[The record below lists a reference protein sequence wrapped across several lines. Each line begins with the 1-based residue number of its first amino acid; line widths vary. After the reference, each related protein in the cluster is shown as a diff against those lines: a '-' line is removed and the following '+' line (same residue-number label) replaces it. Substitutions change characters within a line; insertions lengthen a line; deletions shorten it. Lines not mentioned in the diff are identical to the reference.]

1 MNNRRQLSGST
12 HMSTEISTA
21 SATDRK
27 ITPLPSNLG
36 LALAVIAAA
45 QLMVVLDATIVNI
58 ALPSIQR
65 ALRFTPTGLEWV
77 INAYALTFGGLLLL
91 GGRAGDLFG
100 RRRMFV
106 IGIVVFT
113 LGSLAGGFA
122 TSATWLIIAR
132 AAQGVGA
139 AIVAPTALS
148 LIADTFREGSERNRA
163 LGVYG
168 AVAGAGGALGLL
180 LGGVLTN
187 FASWR
192 WVLFVNVPIGIV
204 LAIMAPR
211 VLAATPGR
219 DGKLD
224 LPGAFTATAGMVLL
238 VYGLTHAASY
248 SWTDPVTLM
257 SLGIAALLLLVFV
270 AIESRSQHGI
280 AALLLLVFVAIES
293 RSQHALMP
301 FSIFAQRNRDGA
313 YVLSLVIGVAVFGVF
328 FFLTQFVQNI
338 LGFSPLVAGVS
349 FLPLTAAIIITAQVV
364 ARLVGRFGTRPFI
377 TIGPVLVA
385 GGLFWLSQINDQT
398 TYLTGL
404 VGPMLLIA
412 IGMGNIF
419 VPLTLMAVAGTTPE
433 ESGLA
438 SALLNVG
445 QQIGGSIGIALLGTI
460 AATTTKN
467 QLAGALPTHAVVNHA
482 LTAGYGAGF
491 QIAVLIALFGFAVAL
506 AVFRTPRVPR
516 TAQLPEETAA

>member
-1 MNNRRQLSGST
+1 VSIQTSPTSDVQSKTFRAPR
-12 HMSTEISTA
+12 
-21 SATDRK
+21 
-27 ITPLPSNLG
+27 NLTF
-36 LALAVIAAA
+36 ALVVIAVA

-58 ALPSIQR
+58 ALPSIQK
-65 ALRFTPTGLEWV
+65 ALQFSATGLEWV

-106 IGIVVFT
+106 VGIAVFT

-132 AAQGVGA
+132 AAQGIGA
-139 AIVAPTALS
+139 AIIAPTALS
-148 LIADTFREGSERNRA
+148 LIADTFREGPDRNRA

-180 LGGVLTN
+180 LGGLLTS

-204 LAIMAPR
+204 LAIVAPR

-219 DGKLD
+219 DGRLD
-224 LPGAFTATAGMVLL
+224 LPGALTVTGGMVSL
-238 VYGLTHAASY
+238 VYGLSHAATY
-248 SWTDPVTLM
+248 GWTDTVTLT
-257 SLGIAALLLLVFV
+257 ALALAGVLLVVFV
-270 AIESRSQHGI
+270 AIESRS
-280 AALLLLVFVAIES
+280 
-293 RSQHALMP
+293 RHALMP
-301 FSIFAQRNRDGA
+301 FSIFAHRNRDGA

-338 LGFSPLVAGVS
+338 LGFSPLVAGVA
-349 FLPLTAAIIITAQVV
+349 FLPLAGTIIVTAQIV
-364 ARLVGRFGTRPFI
+364 ARLVGRFGPRPFI
-377 TIGPVLVA
+377 TIGPLLVA
-385 GGLFWLSQINDQT
+385 AGLLWLSQINAQT
-398 TYLTGL
+398 TYLGGL
-404 VGPMLLIA
+404 LGPMLLIA
-412 IGMGNIF
+412 AGMGNIF
-419 VPLTLMAVAGTTPE
+419 VPLTLMAVAGSTPA

-460 AATTTKN
+460 AATATKS
-467 QLAGALPTHAVVNHA
+467 QLAGVVPTHAAVNHA
-482 LTAGYGAGF
+482 LAAGYGAGF
-491 QIAVLIALFGFAVAL
+491 QIAVAIALFGFAVAL
-506 AVFRTPRVPR
+506 AVFRSPRLPR
-516 TAQLPEETAA
+516 SARIAEEPAA

>member
-1 MNNRRQLSGST
+1 
-12 HMSTEISTA
+12 MSTQISTA
-21 SATDRK
+21 STTDRN
-27 ITPLPSNLG
+27 TNPMPRNLG

-65 ALRFTPTGLEWV
+65 ALQFSATGLEWV

-106 IGIVVFT
+106 VGIVVFT

-132 AAQGVGA
+132 AAQGIGA

-148 LIADTFREGSERNRA
+148 LIADTFREGPERNRA

-168 AVAGAGGALGLL
+168 AVAGTGGALGLL
-180 LGGVLTN
+180 LGGLLTS
-187 FASWR
+187 FATWR

-204 LAIMAPR
+204 LAIAAPR

-219 DGKLD
+219 DGRLD
-224 LPGAFTATAGMVLL
+224 LPGAPTATGGGVVLGFAL
-238 VYGLTHAASY
+238 SRAATYG
-248 SWTDPVTLM
+248 WTDRLTL
-257 SLGIAALLLLVFV
+257 AALALAGLLLL
-270 AIESRSQHGI
+270 I
-280 AALLLLVFVAIES
+280 FVAIES

-301 FSIFAQRNRDGA
+301 FTIFAQRNRDGA
-313 YVLSLVIGVAVFGVF
+313 YVLSLIIGVAVFGVF

-338 LGFSPLVAGVS
+338 LGFSPLVAGVA
-349 FLPLTAAIIITAQVV
+349 FLPLSAAIIITAQIV
-364 ARLVGRFGTRPFI
+364 ARLVGRFGPRPFI
-377 TIGPVLVA
+377 TIGPLLIA
-385 GGLFWLSQINDQT
+385 GGLFGLSQINDQT

-412 IGMGNIF
+412 VGLGNIF
-419 VPLTLMAVAGTTPE
+419 VPLTLMAVSGATPA

-460 AATTTKN
+460 AATTTRN
-467 QLAGALPTHAVVNHA
+467 QLAGIQPTHAAVNHA
-482 LTAGYGAGF
+482 LAAGYGSGFLLAAGIALLGF
-491 QIAVLIALFGFAVAL
+491 VIAV
-506 AVFRTPRVPR
+506 AVFRWTRRSR
-516 TAQLPEETAA
+516 TTEVAEETAA

>member
-1 MNNRRQLSGST
+1 
-12 HMSTEISTA
+12 MSTRVSSA
-21 SATDRK
+21 SSIEPKTSQVPR
-27 ITPLPSNLG
+27 NLT
-36 LALAVIAAA
+36 LALVVIALA

-58 ALPSIQR
+58 ALPSIQK
-65 ALRFTPTGLEWV
+65 ALHFSATGLEWV

-122 TSATWLIIAR
+122 TSAAWLIIAR
-132 AAQGVGA
+132 AAQGIGA
-139 AIVAPTALS
+139 AIIAPTALS
-148 LIADTFREGSERNRA
+148 LIADTFHEGPDRNRA

-180 LGGVLTN
+180 LGGVLTS

-204 LAIMAPR
+204 LAIIAPR

-219 DGKLD
+219 DGRLD
-224 LPGAFTATAGMVLL
+224 LPGALTVTGGMVSL
-238 VYGLTHAASY
+238 VYGLSHAATY
-248 SWTDPVTLM
+248 GWTDTVTLT
-257 SLGIAALLLLVFV
+257 ALALAGVLLVVFV
-270 AIESRSQHGI
+270 AIESRS
-280 AALLLLVFVAIES
+280 
-293 RSQHALMP
+293 RHALMP
-301 FSIFAQRNRDGA
+301 FSIFAHRNRDGA

-338 LGFSPLVAGVS
+338 LGFSPVVAGVA
-349 FLPLTAAIIITAQVV
+349 FLPLAGTIIVTAQIV
-364 ARLVGRFGTRPFI
+364 ARLVGRFGPRPFI
-377 TIGPVLVA
+377 TIGPLLVA
-385 GGLFWLSQINDQT
+385 AGLLWLSQISAQT
-398 TYLTGL
+398 TYLGGL
-404 VGPMLLIA
+404 LGPMLLIA
-412 IGMGNIF
+412 VGMGNIF
-419 VPLTLMAVAGTTPE
+419 VPLTLMAVAGSTPA

-460 AATTTKN
+460 AATATKN
-467 QLAGALPTHAVVNHA
+467 QLAGVLPTHAAVNHA
-482 LTAGYGAGF
+482 LAAGYGAGF
-491 QIAVLIALFGFAVAL
+491 QVAFAIALFGFAVAL
-506 AVFRTPRVPR
+506 VVFGSPRLPR
-516 TAQLPEETAA
+516 SARIAEETAA

>member
-1 MNNRRQLSGST
+1 
-12 HMSTEISTA
+12 MSMQISTA
-21 SATDRK
+21 SDTEHRTNPAPR
-27 ITPLPSNLG
+27 NLT
-36 LALAVIAAA
+36 LALIVIAAA

-58 ALPSIQR
+58 ALPSIQK
-65 ALRFTPTGLEWV
+65 ALHFSATGLEWV

-106 IGIVVFT
+106 VGITIFT
-113 LGSLAGGFA
+113 LGSFAGGLA
-122 TSATWLIIAR
+122 TSSTWLIIAR
-132 AAQGVGA
+132 AAQGIGA

-148 LIADTFREGSERNRA
+148 LIADTFREGPDRNRA

-180 LGGVLTN
+180 LGGVLTS

-204 LAIMAPR
+204 LAFVAPR
-211 VLAATPGR
+211 VLAATQGR
-219 DGKLD
+219 DGRLD
-224 LPGAFTATAGMVLL
+224 LPGALTVTGGMVSL
-238 VYGLTHAASY
+238 VYGLSHAATNG
-248 SWTDPVTLM
+248 WTDRVTLGT
-257 SLGIAALLLLVFV
+257 LGLAGVLLLLFV
-270 AIESRSQHGI
+270 VIEARSP
-280 AALLLLVFVAIES
+280 
-293 RSQHALMP
+293 HALMP

-338 LGFSPLVAGVS
+338 LGFSPLAAGIA
-349 FLPLTAAIIITAQVV
+349 FLPLTAAIIITAQIV
-364 ARLVGRFGTRPFI
+364 ARLVGRFGPRPFI
-377 TIGPVLVA
+377 TIGPLLVA

-419 VPLTLMAVAGTTPE
+419 VPLTLMAVAGSTPA

-460 AATTTKN
+460 AATATKN
-467 QLAGALPTHAVVNHA
+467 QLAGVIPSHAVVNHA
-482 LTAGYGAGF
+482 LAAGYAAGF
-491 QIAVLIALFGFAVAL
+491 QVATVIALAGFVVAL
-506 AVFRTPRVPR
+506 AVFRTPSAPR
-516 TAQLPEETAA
+516 TAQVVEASAA

>member
-1 MNNRRQLSGST
+1 
-12 HMSTEISTA
+12 MSTEISA
-21 SATDRK
+21 VSDTDRE
-27 ITPLPSNLG
+27 TAPLPRNLN
-36 LALAVIAAA
+36 LALIVIAAA

-65 ALRFTPTGLEWV
+65 ALQFSATNLEWV

-106 IGIVVFT
+106 VGIVVFT

-132 AAQGVGA
+132 GAQGIGA

-148 LIADTFREGSERNRA
+148 LIADTFREGADRNRA

-180 LGGVLTN
+180 LGGLLTS

-204 LAIMAPR
+204 LAIVAPR

-219 DGKLD
+219 DGRLD
-224 LPGAFTATAGMVLL
+224 MPGALTVTGGMVSL
-238 VYGLTHAASY
+238 VYGLSHAATY
-248 SWTDPVTLM
+248 GWTDRVTLAA
-257 SLGIAALLLLVFV
+257 LGLAAALLLAF
-270 AIESRSQHGI
+270 I
-280 AALLLLVFVAIES
+280 AIES

-301 FSIFAQRNRDGA
+301 FSIFAKRNRDGA
-313 YVLSLVIGVAVFGVF
+313 YLLSLVIGVAVFGVF

-338 LGFSPLVAGVS
+338 LGFTPLVAGVA
-349 FLPLTAAIIITAQVV
+349 FLPLTAAIIITAQIV
-364 ARLVGRFGTRPFI
+364 ARLVGRVGPRPFI
-377 TIGPVLVA
+377 TIGPLLVA
-385 GGLFWLSQINDQT
+385 GGLLWLSQINDQT
-398 TYLTGL
+398 TYLTGII
-404 VGPMLLIA
+404 GPMLLIA
-412 IGMGNIF
+412 VGMGNIF
-419 VPLTLMAVAGTTPE
+419 VPLTLMAVSGAGPQ

-467 QLAGALPTHAVVNHA
+467 QLVGVIPTHAVVNHA
-482 LTAGYGAGF
+482 LTVGYGAGF
-491 QIAVLIALFGFAVAL
+491 QVAATIALFGFAVAL
-506 AVFRTPRVPR
+506 AVFRSPRAPR
-516 TAQLPEETAA
+516 TAEVAEEAAA

>member
-1 MNNRRQLSGST
+1 MST
-12 HMSTEISTA
+12 HISTA
-21 SATDRK
+21 AATDRN
-27 ITPLPSNLG
+27 TSPLPPRPG
-36 LALAVIAAA
+36 LARAVIAAR
-45 QLMVVLDATIVNI
+45 QLMVGRDATIVNI

-65 ALRFTPTGLEWV
+65 ALQFTPTGLEWV
-77 INAYALTFGGLLLL
+77 INAYSLTFGGLLLL

-100 RRRMFV
+100 RRRVFT
-106 IGIVVFT
+106 IGIVLFT

-122 TSATWLIIAR
+122 TNAAWLFAAR

-139 AIVAPTALS
+139 AIRAPTALS

-192 WVLFVNVPIGIV
+192 WVLFVNVPIGLV

-219 DGKLD
+219 DGRLD
-224 LPGAFTATAGMVLL
+224 LPGALTATGGMVLL
-238 VYGLTHAASY
+238 VYGLSHAATY
-248 SWTDPVTLM
+248 SWTDTMTLA
-257 SLGIAALLLLVFV
+257 SLGLAAALLLVF
-270 AIESRSQHGI
+270 
-280 AALLLLVFVAIES
+280 LAIES

-301 FSIFAQRNRDGA
+301 FSIFAQRNRNGA

-338 LGFSPLVAGVS
+338 LGFSPLVAGVA
-349 FLPLTAAIIITAQVV
+349 FLPLTAAIIITAQIV

-377 TIGPVLVA
+377 TIGPLLVA
-385 GGLFWLSQINDQT
+385 SGLFWLSPINDQT

-412 IGMGNIF
+412 VGMGNIF
-419 VPLTLMAVAGTTPE
+419 VPLTLMAVSGSTPA

-460 AATTTKN
+460 AATATKN
-467 QLAGALPTHAVVNHA
+467 QLAGVLPTHAAVNHA

-491 QIAVLIALFGFAVAL
+491 QVAVAIALFGFAVAL
-506 AVFRTPRVPR
+506 AVFRSPRVPR
-516 TAQLPEETAA
+516 TAQATEETAA

>member
-1 MNNRRQLSGST
+1 
-12 HMSTEISTA
+12 MSTQISTA
-21 SATDRK
+21 STVDRN
-27 ITPLPSNLG
+27 TNPLPRNLG

-65 ALRFTPTGLEWV
+65 ALQFTPTGLEWV
-77 INAYALTFGGLLLL
+77 INAYSLTFGGLLLL

-100 RRRMFV
+100 RRRMFTT
-106 IGIVVFT
+106 GIIIFT

-122 TSATWLIIAR
+122 TSATWLIVAR
-132 AAQGVGA
+132 AAQGIGA

-148 LIADTFREGSERNRA
+148 LIADTFREGPDRNRA

-180 LGGVLTN
+180 LGGVLTSW
-187 FASWR
+187 ASWR
-192 WVLFVNVPIGIV
+192 WVLFVNVPIGIA
-204 LAIMAPR
+204 LAIVAPR
-211 VLAATPGR
+211 VLASSHRRPGR
-219 DGKLD
+219 LD
-224 LPGAFTATAGMVLL
+224 LPGALTVTGGMVSL
-238 VYGLTHAASY
+238 VYGLSHAASY
-248 SWTDPVTLM
+248 GWTDMVTIM
-257 SLGIAALLLLVFV
+257 ALGLSGLLLLAFLG
-270 AIESRSQHGI
+270 IESRS
-280 AALLLLVFVAIES
+280 
-293 RSQHALMP
+293 RHALMP

-338 LGFSPLVAGVS
+338 LGFSPVVAGVA
-349 FLPLTAAIIITAQVV
+349 FLPLTAAIIITAQIV
-364 ARLVGRFGTRPFI
+364 ARLVGRFGPRPFI
-377 TIGPVLVA
+377 TIGPLFVA
-385 GGLFWLSQINDQT
+385 SGLFWLSQINDQT

-404 VGPMLLIA
+404 VGPMVLIA

-419 VPLTLMAVAGTTPE
+419 VPLTLMAVSGAGPS

-467 QLAGALPTHAVVNHA
+467 QLAGVVPTHAAVNHA

-506 AVFRTPRVPR
+506 AVFRATRVPR
-516 TAQLPEETAA
+516 RAAQIAEESAA